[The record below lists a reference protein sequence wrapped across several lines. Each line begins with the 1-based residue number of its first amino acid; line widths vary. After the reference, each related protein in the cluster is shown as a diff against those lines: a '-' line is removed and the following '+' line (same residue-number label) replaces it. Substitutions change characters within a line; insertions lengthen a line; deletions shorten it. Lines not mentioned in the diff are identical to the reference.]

1 MKPNVHRSDRI
12 AARSGWRSPVL
23 RCGVLIV
30 AAASAGCSN
39 DVVMQN
45 PRTGMTGIC
54 QESVRGF
61 DPWSQ
66 KMACV
71 ASHEAQGWIRVDRE

>member
-1 MKPNVHRSDRI
+1 MNINLHLQWNR
-12 AARSGWRSPVL
+12 AL
-23 RCGVLIV
+23 RYSALITV
-30 AAASAGCSN
+30 AAFSAGCSN

-45 PRTGMTGIC
+45 PRTGMTEIC
-54 QESVRGF
+54 QESQRGL

>member
-1 MKPNVHRSDRI
+1 
-12 AARSGWRSPVL
+12 
-23 RCGVLIV
+23 
-30 AAASAGCSN
+30 
-39 DVVMQN
+39 
-45 PRTGMTGIC
+45 MTEIC
-54 QESVRGF
+54 QESLRGF